1 MPKFLDLTSKKF
13 NKLTVIKRVKKEGDK
28 RTYWKCIC
36 DCGKETVVRQD
47 GLVIGRTKSCGCLQ
61 YENRKPTHKIHGLRN
76 HRLYGIWACMKQRCY
91 DKNNKRYYCYGKRG
105 ITVCED
111 WKNNF
116 KSFYDWAMKTGYD
129 PFAKRGEYTIDRIDV
144 NGNYCPE
151 NCRWATN
158 AEQAK
163 NKRKRSNKSK

>member
-1 MPKFLDLTSKKF
+1 MPKFLDLSGKKF
-13 NKLTVIKRVKKEGDK
+13 NKLKVIERIKKEGDK
-28 RTYWKCIC
+28 RTYWLCVC
-36 DCGKETVVRQD
+36 DCGNKISLRQD
-47 GLVIGRTKSCGCLQ
+47 SITHGHTKSCGCALKG
-61 YENRKPTHKIHGLRN
+61 RKNHKTHGLRN
-76 HRLYGIWACMKQRCY
+76 HRLYGIWASMKQRCY
-91 DKNNKRYYCYGKRG
+91 DKNNKRFYCYGARG
-105 ITVCED
+105 ICICDD

-116 KSFYDWAMKTGYD
+116 KSFYDWAMSTGYD